1 MSSILRR
8 TFSSSAQLATSTATI
23 STKSP
28 TTVLYEER
36 NLKRLVQKFKK
47 FCENNRFRTNNG
59 IYEGVVS
66 RLAAAK
72 RFHWIEE
79 ILDDQKK
86 YDDISKEGFNARLIL
101 LYGKSGMFDNA
112 YNVFDEMPERNCK
125 RTVLSFN
132 ALLAACVNSK
142 KYDKV
147 NELFRNLPQKLEI
160 QPDLVSYNT
169 VIKAFCEMGSL
180 DSGISLL
187 IEIEMKGVQPD
198 LITFNTL
205 LNGFYANGRFVDGE
219 RLWSQMVQKN
229 ICPDIWSYNAK
240 LLGFALEKRTKD
252 AVELVEEMKDKG
264 IKPSTI
270 SFNALIKGFVK
281 EKNLEEAKRWYCEIG
296 NSDCKPDKFT
306 FATLIPFVCEKDD
319 LGFAFEL
326 SKVIISRKL
335 FVDKAL
341 LQRVV
346 DGLLKESKIQ
356 EAKELAQLGNDNSY
370 CRYKLMLPTKVCG
383 SGLNSEDIQEL
394 ESS

>member
-1 MSSILRR
+1 
-8 TFSSSAQLATSTATI
+8 
-23 STKSP
+23 
-28 TTVLYEER
+28 
-36 NLKRLVQKFKK
+36 
-47 FCENNRFRTNNG
+47 
-59 IYEGVVS
+59 
-66 RLAAAK
+66 
-72 RFHWIEE
+72 
-79 ILDDQKK
+79 
-86 YDDISKEGFNARLIL
+86 
-101 LYGKSGMFDNA
+101 MFDNA
-112 YNVFDEMPERNCK
+112 YKVFDEMPERNCK

-219 RLWSQMVQKN
+219 RLWSQMVQKK

-370 CRYKLMLPTKVCG
+370 CRYNPTYGSLQTLDLLALFHLCVSERCWVKWKLPEAGKSKCNIDAACFNLENLSKFGSVLCNDEAGFVCAI
-383 SGLNSEDIQEL
+383 SGFAHGHHIP
-394 ESS
+394 